1 MTTIY
6 HDKTPTL
13 LLGGMD
19 STQKVNIDQ
28 NCWIWIRTET
38 IEAKAEAQHC
48 FNISLIYLHGDSL
61 FTGRIATSHSE
72 SVADPHHF
80 DTDQDPNTSFHFKA
94 DPVPTFH
101 SDADP
106 YPASCQSDAKLR
118 PLHSY
123 IPSTTTF

>member
-13 LLGGMD
+13 LLGVMD

-28 NCWIWIRTET
+28 NCWIRIRIET
-38 IEAKAEAQHC
+38 KAEAQYC
-48 FNISLIYLHGDSL
+48 SNLSLIYLHGNTIS
-61 FTGRIATSHSE
+61 TGRIATSHSE
-72 SVADPHHF
+72 SVADHPC
-80 DTDQDPNTSFHFKA
+80 DAGPNTSFHLKA

-106 YPASCQSDAKLR
+106 DPASCQSDAKL
-118 PLHSY
+118 
-123 IPSTTTF
+123 